1 MVVDGENGLLA
12 NFRSP
17 EHIAM
22 RVEELLD
29 DRELGK
35 RLGKAARQ
43 TILDK
48 YEMKMCVRKQVN
60 LMFSQIK

>member
-1 MVVDGENGLLA
+1 VDGENGLLA

-29 DRELGK
+29 NRELAK
-35 RLGKAARQ
+35 RLGKGARD
-43 TILDK
+43 TILEK
-48 YEMKMCVRKQVN
+48 YELKMCLRKQVN
-60 LMFSQIK
+60 LMFSKMK